1 MTTVSKGTFPPDWKE
16 QLNRFYEQ
24 PQIRIVKQTKRSEQK
39 VDIRPMIYKLSVKG
53 EAIYMQNAA
62 GSAENLKPGLVMEA
76 FLHFL
81 QLPAEEF
88 RFSHHRLEMYANV
101 GTEGQRGW

>member
-1 MTTVSKGTFPPDWKE
+1 
-16 QLNRFYEQ
+16 
-24 PQIRIVKQTKRSEQK
+24 
-39 VDIRPMIYKLSVKG
+39 
-53 EAIYMQNAA
+53 MQNAA

-101 GTEGQRGW
+101 GTEGQRRLVTLESLGKEITDVSAH